1 MAVTETKDYF
11 VDLRLR
17 PTKLGWMFFMPSDN
31 IVGKSFDLFGEY
43 STMEE
48 ALIKKFFQPG
58 WTAVDVGANIG
69 GLTLPMANAVG
80 PTGQVI
86 AFEPQLVVFNLL
98 VANVFVNGYFN
109 VDCRRQ
115 ALGREKGTVQIPVFN
130 YNHTQ
135 NYGAVGRDHWGKGV
149 DTDLLAL
156 DMLNLRDLHFLKV
169 DVEGMEQD
177 VLIGAKETIARCRP
191 LMFVEADREGVA
203 DETIRLIKSFNYTPC
218 WYISFIYNE
227 QNYFKNP
234 ENPFGG
240 MCSFNLFCLPNGG
253 RWKVEGLAV
262 AQEGDKVGEVSVD
275 KVVQGIS

>member
-11 VDLRLR
+11 VNLRLR
-17 PTKLGWMFFMPSDN
+17 PTKLGWMFFMPSDD
-31 IVGKSFDLFGEY
+31 IIGKSFDLFGEY
-43 STMEE
+43 SAMEE

-58 WTAVDVGANIG
+58 WTVVDVGANIG

-115 ALGREKGTVQIPVFN
+115 ALGREKSTVQIPVFN
-130 YNHTQ
+130 YNHIQ
-135 NYGAVGRDHWGKGV
+135 NYGAVGKDHWGKGV
-149 DTDLLAL
+149 DTELLAL

-177 VLIGAKETIARCRP
+177 VLIGAKETITRCRP

-203 DETIRLIKSFNYTPC
+203 DETIRLIKSFNYTPY
-218 WYISFIYNE
+218 WYINFVYNE
-227 QNYFKNP
+227 QNYFKNS

-262 AQEGDKVGEVSVD
+262 AQEGDKVGEVSFD